1 MKLEAFGVVMA
12 LEPSIGN
19 GRDLCDVEELCGE
32 GERGDGIGEGL
43 LSENVV
49 VEDSATGD
57 DVFQPKNVVSLL
69 PGDLRGL
76 EVEVES

>member
-1 MKLEAFGVVMA
+1 MVAALEA
-12 LEPSIGN
+12 STGN
-19 GRDLCDVEELCGE
+19 GTDLCDVEELCGD
-32 GERGDGIGEGL
+32 GERGDGMGEWL

-57 DVFQPKNVVSLL
+57 DVFHPKNVVSLL